1 MINLT
6 TCKDIYGDLIPDF
19 IDTGAN
25 PLYALSL
32 LISESA
38 NAELR
43 KILVD
48 NYDSLTLDYL
58 LNRYDKI
65 MSPLFMRLYEIREED
80 LSAVATDIS
89 KIINTKFVF
98 NWNKLAEATFG
109 DYNPIEN
116 YNMIENKKT
125 DFEEHTVTDNTE
137 TVTNSYTGFNADDM
151 KPVSK
156 SETEGNIDSTKT
168 DTGTSANNELTRHG
182 NIGVTTSQQMIESS
196 YKLAQKN
203 ILDIIYRDI
212 DSILFIDYYK

>member
-1 MINLT
+1 MIELT

-19 IDTGAN
+19 VETDAN

-65 MSPLFMRLYEIREED
+65 MSPLFMRLYEIHEEN

-89 KIINTKFVF
+89 KIINMKFVF

-125 DFEEHTVTDNTE
+125 DFQEHTVTDNTE
-137 TVTNSYTGFNADDM
+137 TVTNSYNGFNADDM
-151 KPVSK
+151 KEVSK
-156 SETEGNIDSTKT
+156 SETEGNIDTTKT
-168 DTGTSANNELTRHG
+168 DTGSSANNELNRHG